1 MQKELGGEL
10 VKINVSHELKKV
22 EKEVEEVMG
31 LTEWKERYKKRKE
44 EKAAF
49 KPYEKMFS
57 KVFELSSEKKLKELR
72 EFVLDN
78 VKQEDIPA
86 ELKLT
91 QLGILAGNYDELGAY
106 ETAVELYDAT
116 FVWFLKDGRPYDE
129 GVEYVMG
136 QIHLYNR
143 PDLLE
148 KWLNHYSSEMTSE
161 AKWKFTGSLV

>member
-1 MQKELGGEL
+1 M
-10 VKINVSHELKKV
+10 KKV

-31 LTEWKERYKKRKE
+31 LTEWKERYKQRKE

-57 KVFELSSEKKLKELR
+57 KIYDLTSEGKYKELR
-72 EFVLDN
+72 EFVLN
-78 VKQEDIPA
+78 NIKKEDIPA

-116 FVWFLKDGRPYDE
+116 FVWFLKDGRTYDE

-136 QIHLYNR
+136 QIHLYDR

-148 KWLNHYSSEMTSE
+148 KWLNHYGSEMTSE
-161 AKWKFTGSLV
+161 AKRNFTNSLV

>member
-57 KVFELSSEKKLKELR
+57 KIYDLTSEGKYKELR
-72 EFVLDN
+72 EFVLHN
-78 VKQEDIPA
+78 VMQEEIPA
-86 ELKLT
+86 EFKYT
-91 QLGILAGNYDELGAY
+91 QLGILASNYERLGAY
-106 ETAVELYDAT
+106 ETSVELYDAM
-116 FVWFLKDGRPYDE
+116 FVWFLKDGRTYDD
-129 GVEYVMG
+129 GVEHVME
-136 QIHLYNR
+136 QILQFSR

-148 KWLNHYSSEMTSE
+148 KWLNHYGSEMTSE
-161 AKWKFTGSLV
+161 AKRKFTDSLV